1 MRVTIK
7 PHLEHYFKALQ
18 AQMECDNPTEVF
30 TYLLTDLK
38 LKGYSFL
45 SEYQYVPQLPQMP
58 QTAPQPQQINLPQ
71 DDIPQNEDPVIKK
84 LLALGLED
92 F

>member
-7 PHLEHYFKALQ
+7 PHLKHYFCLLQ
-18 AQMECDNPTEVF
+18 EQLECDNPSEVLN
-30 TYLLTDLK
+30 YLLTDLK

-45 SEYQYVPQLPQMP
+45 ADYQYVPNVQKPVQKN
-58 QTAPQPQQINLPQ
+58 QPLPQ
-71 DDIPQNEDPVIKK
+71 DDIPQNEDPIIKR
-84 LLALGLED
+84 LSALLED

>member
-7 PHLEHYFKALQ
+7 PHLKHYFELLQ
-18 AQMECDNPTEVF
+18 QQMECDNPSEVLN
-30 TYLLTDLK
+30 YLLMDLK

-45 SEYQYVPQLPQMP
+45 ADYQYVPQVE
-58 QTAPQPQQINLPQ
+58 QPVQKIQPLPQ
-71 DDIPQNEDPVIKK
+71 DDIVQNEDPVIKR
-84 LLALGLED
+84 LSALLED